1 MFQYVLRRFLVA
13 VPMLLGAMS
22 IVFLAMRILPGD
34 PCVAMMGDQATTEAL
49 ADCTKNLGLN
59 RPLAVQYVDYL
70 WRSIQFDFGNSFRQ
84 GYPVS
89 EYIGRMFPH
98 TFVLVVSSAIV
109 AALVGIP
116 VGIVSALKRRNP
128 LVDYPLRIL
137 ALLGLSMPV
146 FWLGILLLIVFSLRL
161 DLFPLIGGGDLD
173 GVLAMLGSGEVFS
186 QPWDFLAGVADV
198 FHHPTLPALA
208 PGFTLAAPGSRLSR
222 SALLDAI
229 SQDYIRTARAKG
241 QRERL
246 VVYKHALRNMMV
258 PLLPIIGIFVAIA
271 LTGTVLTE
279 TVFTRPGL
287 GKMLVDAIGARDYP
301 LAQGAITVFTMIIIV
316 VNLVVDLMY
325 AVVDPRIAYR

>member
-1 MFQYVLRRFLVA
+1 
-13 VPMLLGAMS
+13 
-22 IVFLAMRILPGD
+22 
-34 PCVAMMGDQATTEAL
+34 MGDQATTEAL
-49 ADCTKNLGLN
+49 AGCTKNLGLN
-59 RPLAVQYVDYL
+59 RPLAVQYADFL
-70 WRSIQFDFGNSFRQ
+70 WRSLRFDFGTSFRQ

-89 EYIGRMFPH
+89 DYIGRMFPH
-98 TFVLVVSSAIV
+98 TFILVMASAVV
-109 AALVGIP
+109 AMLVGIP
-116 VGIVSALKRRNP
+116 IGIVSALKRRNP
-128 LVDYPLRIL
+128 LVDYPLRIF

-173 GVLAMLGSGEVFS
+173 GVLAMLWSGEVLT
-186 QPWDFLAGVADV
+186 QPWDFLAAVADV
-198 FHHPTLPALA
+198 LHHLTLPALA
-208 PGFTLAAPGSRLSR
+208 LGFTLAATVSRLSR
-222 SALLDAI
+222 SAMLEVI

-258 PLLPIIGIFVAIA
+258 PLLTIVGIFVAIA

-301 LAQGAITVFTMIIIV
+301 LAQGAITVFTMTIIM
-316 VNLVVDLMY
+316 VNLVVDMLY
-325 AVVDPRIAYR
+325 AVVDPRITYR